1 MNKCH
6 LPIFLTPAQAGT
18 QQELRVL
25 SRWLVNQ
32 VSVTEKARSGS
43 QGQARDTRGKGG
55 VWGRG
60 RLRVNKWHLGSPSA
74 DSRALG
80 KCFQRI
86 ESLRSGDSWGKE
98 SYCQSQRKAPP

>member
-43 QGQARDTRGKGG
+43 QGQARDC
-55 VWGRG
+55 VE
-60 RLRVNKWHLGSPSA
+60 A
-74 DSRALG
+74 A
-80 KCFQRI
+80 
-86 ESLRSGDSWGKE
+86 SGASVAGIL
-98 SYCQSQRKAPP
+98 S